1 MLFFKDYP
9 DYYETIKNPIDMKQI
24 ARKIMISEYNSAK
37 SMEADLFLMIDNAKR
52 YNEPKS
58 IIYKDACKLR
68 VVARDLCKQTN
79 TLIGQSKYL
88 PSSKTREKKLKLME
102 EIAQTEQEEFQQQL
116 VSKS

>member
-1 MLFFKDYP
+1 
-9 DYYETIKNPIDMKQI
+9 MKQI
-24 ARKIMISEYNSAK
+24 ARKIMSSEYTSAK

-68 VVARDLCKQTN
+68 AVARDLCKQTN
-79 TLIGQSKYL
+79 TLIAQNKFL
-88 PSSKTREKKLKLME
+88 TSSKSREKKQKLLE

-116 VSKS
+116 VSSLDFFSFELYW